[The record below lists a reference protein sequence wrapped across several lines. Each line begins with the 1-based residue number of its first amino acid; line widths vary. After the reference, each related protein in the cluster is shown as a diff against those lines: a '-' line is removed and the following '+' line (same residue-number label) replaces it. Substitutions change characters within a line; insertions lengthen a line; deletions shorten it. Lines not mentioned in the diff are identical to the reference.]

1 MAASVSGQESI
12 KNTAFEVKKRI
23 INDNLIDQISDCD
36 ASFDGSWQKMLL
48 FK

>member
-23 INDNLIDQISDCD
+23 NDNLIDQVSDCD